1 MIIKILPIPSVCV
14 CVCVCVFLCICFWVF
29 TCLYGTDLIS
39 SCITGMAQI
48 ASGYN
53 DIVVAGGVDTMSD
66 VPIRV
71 SRGMRKAL
79 LSMNKVSL

>member
-1 MIIKILPIPSVCV
+1 
-14 CVCVCVFLCICFWVF
+14 
-29 TCLYGTDLIS
+29 
-39 SCITGMAQI
+39 MAQI

-79 LSMNKVSL
+79 LSMNKVITIVTKLV